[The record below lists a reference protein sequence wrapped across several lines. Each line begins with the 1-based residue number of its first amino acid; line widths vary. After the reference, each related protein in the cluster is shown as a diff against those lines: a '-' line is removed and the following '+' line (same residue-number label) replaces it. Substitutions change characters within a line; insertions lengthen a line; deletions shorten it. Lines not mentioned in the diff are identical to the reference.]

1 MSAPA
6 APAWARVRPAQVSAR
21 VVAAD
26 RLGGYAHLVLA
37 EPVLAEPVLAQAAPG
52 QFVAVAVGDRQGS
65 MLLRRAFSVHR
76 ADPAAGTVELVVA
89 AHGAGTAWIAGRQVG
104 DELDVVG
111 PLGTRFVLPPAGG
124 RLILVGGGYGSA
136 PFAWTAAVAVA
147 AGVGVDA
154 VVGAGD
160 ADRLCDVDGIRAV
173 VEPAGGRVL
182 LTTDDGSAGERG
194 RVTDALA
201 TLLAQAGGTMAGG
214 TMAGGTTAGGTTVAA
229 CGPMAML
236 VAVTRTASAAAERSR
251 SAVVVQVAVEEAMAC
266 GIGICMTCVLPV
278 RGADGRTR
286 MLRACTDGPVL
297 DAATVRWD
305 CIGPRGAAVPADA
318 VGAPDGGAA

>member
-1 MSAPA
+1 MSAA
-6 APAWARVRPAQVSAR
+6 APAWAPPRPAQVSAR
-21 VVAAD
+21 VVVAEG
-26 RLGGYAHLVLA
+26 LGGYAHLVLA
-37 EPVLAEPVLAQAAPG
+37 DEVLAQAAPG

-76 ADPAAGTVELVVA
+76 ADPAAGTVEVVVA

-124 RLILVGGGYGSA
+124 RVVLVGGGYGSA
-136 PFAWTAAVAVA
+136 PFAWTAQVAVA
-147 AGVGVDA
+147 AGVHVDA

-160 ADRLCDVDGIRAV
+160 AGRLCDVDGIRAV
-173 VEPAGGRVL
+173 VEPAGGQVL
-182 LTTDDGSAGERG
+182 VTTDDGSAGERG

-201 TLLAQAGGTMAGG
+201 VLLSGPDGA
-214 TMAGGTTAGGTTVAA
+214 TVAA

-236 VAVTRTASAAAERSR
+236 AAVTRTAEAAAERSG
-251 SAVVVQVAVEEAMAC
+251 AVVEVQVAVEEAMAC

-278 RGADGRTR
+278 RGTDGRTR

-305 CIGPRGAAVPADA
+305 CIGPRGASVPADA

>member
-1 MSAPA
+1 
-6 APAWARVRPAQVSAR
+6 
-21 VVAAD
+21 VAAD

-37 EPVLAEPVLAQAAPG
+37 DPVLAQAAPG

-76 ADPAAGTVELVVA
+76 ADPEAGTVELVVA

-124 RLILVGGGYGSA
+124 RLVMVGGGYGSA

-160 ADRLCDVDGIRAV
+160 AGRLCDVDGIRAV
-173 VEPAGGRVL
+173 VEPAGGQVL
-182 LTTDDGSAGERG
+182 VTTDDGSAGERG

-201 TLLAQAGGTMAGG
+201 LLLGQADGTW
-214 TMAGGTTAGGTTVAA
+214 AGGTTVAA

-236 VAVTRTASAAAERSR
+236 AAVTRTAAAAAVRSR

-305 CIGPRGAAVPADA
+305 CIGPRGARVPADA